1 MDPVLNTNLI
11 QILIYEAASKTALEK
26 TLYRVWRTTGQ
37 KVERTSVVPLLQQ
50 VIARLLPH
58 RLVVRGVS
66 ETPEEQLQEVPLA
79 HQRNGLFPQTC
90 LVSDVFQL
98 RIAQDELRVANLQ
111 RRRVVQ
117 KGRDISQK
125 EVPTLELLV
134 DHIVSHSMLETS
146 SCHVPH
152 GHAAHVVDKRTVL
165 TWIALR

>member
-66 ETPEEQLQEVPLA
+66 ETP
-79 HQRNGLFPQTC
+79 
-90 LVSDVFQL
+90 
-98 RIAQDELRVANLQ
+98 
-111 RRRVVQ
+111 
-117 KGRDISQK
+117 
-125 EVPTLELLV
+125 
-134 DHIVSHSMLETS
+134 
-146 SCHVPH
+146 
-152 GHAAHVVDKRTVL
+152 
-165 TWIALR
+165 

>member
-66 ETPEEQLQEVPLA
+66 ETPEEQLQEV
-79 HQRNGLFPQTC
+79 QTC